1 MNNDFNEK
9 DNLNDKK
16 EKSLLRDMAKKGISK
31 KIKAMPLKT
40 KLIIGGIILGVVL
53 FILFFAF
60 THPGGLLFES
70 DYTSAFMCHG

>member
-31 KIKAMPLKT
+31 KIKAK
-40 KLIIGGIILGVVL
+40 
-53 FILFFAF
+53 
-60 THPGGLLFES
+60 
-70 DYTSAFMCHG
+70 